1 MCADGIVR
9 DGARALAE
17 RSTCPSLKLTDVFC
31 VCPRSLSFLMM
42 IGICALSQ
50 SLAEQDAWSESREK
64 KTMARRCEF
73 LVISRRSRTNLSKKL
88 F

>member
-9 DGARALAE
+9 DGAKALAE
-17 RSTCPSLKLTDVFC
+17 RSTGPSLKLTDGFY

-42 IGICALSQ
+42 IGICALSE
-50 SLAEQDAWSESREK
+50 SLAEQDAWSEAREK
-64 KTMARRCEF
+64 KTMARCCEF
-73 LVISRRSRTNLSKKL
+73 LIILRPSRTNLSKKS